1 MKIFELMEIP
11 PQTGLEVYEEI
22 SAEFEKSVTPI
33 CMEIAFEFTSA
44 ELEVKVF
51 PWIIIGPVT

>member
-1 MKIFELMEIP
+1 MEIP
-11 PQTGLEVYEEI
+11 PQTGLEVSVEI
-22 SAEFEKSVTPI
+22 SAVFEKSVAPI

-51 PWIIIGPVT
+51 P

>member
-1 MKIFELMEIP
+1 MEIP
-11 PQTGLEVYEEI
+11 PQTGLEVSEEI
-22 SAEFEKSVTPI
+22 SAVFEKSVTPI

-51 PWIIIGPVT
+51 PYIMIGPVTWC